1 MLKKKNKKYIYM
13 KMLTEEDCEEIGTA
27 VGFLAIKIFK
37 FLFEMVN
44 EFKRLTGL
52 FNTNKDTKQ
61 S

>member
-1 MLKKKNKKYIYM
+1 
-13 KMLTEEDCEEIGTA
+13 MLTDEDCEEIGTA

-37 FLFEMVN
+37 FLFEMVK

-52 FNTNKDTKQ
+52 FNSDEDPKK